1 MCAISGVL
9 VLSLP
14 IPIIAGNFEAFH
26 KNQQKK
32 DKAEKS
38 KKKLKA
44 AKIAE
49 YEGRYAFCNSKF
61 GSTEKSSFLE
71 KSPEICSPTDHLLGR
86 NKTWHGNKRVKHRQ
100 AQNPLLSP
108 DMHC

>member
-49 YEGRYAFCNSKF
+49 YEERFAFCNSKI
-61 GSTEKSSFLE
+61 GSGEKNSCPN
-71 KSPEICSPTDHLLGR
+71 KSPDAFSATDHLLGR
-86 NKTWHGNKRVKHRQ
+86 SKTWHGNKKIKQ
-100 AQNPLLSP
+100 KQMQNPLLSP
-108 DMHC
+108 DMNC

>member
-49 YEGRYAFCNSKF
+49 YEERFAFCSSRVGFVEKNSC
-61 GSTEKSSFLE
+61 GEDTE
-71 KSPEICSPTDHLLGR
+71 HLLGR
-86 NKTWHGNKRVKHRQ
+86 SRTWHGGRTHTTHH
-100 AQNPLLSP
+100 ACSP
-108 DMHC
+108 